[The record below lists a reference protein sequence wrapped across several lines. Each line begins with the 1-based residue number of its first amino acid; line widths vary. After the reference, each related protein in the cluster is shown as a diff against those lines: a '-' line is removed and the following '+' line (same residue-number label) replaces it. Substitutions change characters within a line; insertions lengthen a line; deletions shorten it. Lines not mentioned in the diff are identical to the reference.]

1 MKSTDAVLSSSITIV
16 NMLSTESLAVLC
28 QLPLR
33 NFLWVTIL
41 YNLSYIWTTFII
53 WKSLFG
59 INNFT
64 YPPPFKKK
72 QKNPKHTSKN
82 AMFIHY
88 INVLNL
94 YTFTILGHDILNFYL
109 YLHWN
114 WSSQNQQYQV
124 KSFKA
129 FYTV

>member
-1 MKSTDAVLSSSITIV
+1 MGNNPIQFILHLNHIY
-16 NMLSTESLAVLC
+16 NMEVFIWHQ
-28 QLPLR
+28 QLHL
-33 NFLWVTIL
+33 
-41 YNLSYIWTTFII
+41 
-53 WKSLFG
+53 
-59 INNFT
+59 
-64 YPPPFKKK
+64 PPPLKKK